1 LSRAL
6 RLLPGRL
13 AVARLAPDAP
23 LPGWGVGPDLVAAL
37 RTPDELTIVC
47 RAVLVPVGTVASGP
61 YRAFRVVGAI
71 DLGETGVLAGLAV
84 PLAKAGVPLFALST
98 FDTDY
103 VLVPE
108 SVAVDAVEALVDA
121 GYTVEG

>member
-6 RLLPGRL
+6 RLTPGHF

-23 LPGWGVGPDLVAAL
+23 LPAWGVGPDLVAAL

-47 RAVLVPVGTVASGP
+47 RADLVPVGTVAAGP
-61 YRAFRVVGAI
+61 YRAIRVVGTI

-108 SVAVDAVEALVDA
+108 SVVGDAIEALVGA
-121 GYTVEG
+121 GYTIEG